1 MLVFVLLGVTILQDS
16 LQYDFYLI
24 TMTSLGCIL
33 ARFAGTVLLSLVLN
47 IRRPESDRISWKSQ
61 IIIWNAGLRGA
72 VAYALAVSSSMP
84 RTKHT
89 NLMITTVHASV
100 IFTILFHGL
109 LTFPLVKLTGM
120 TGQTHTRTLSE
131 PRPARKKMHSLWS
144 RLDKTYIIPF
154 ISYPRPTPEAA
165 ARAAANESANV
176 GFELDERDSSLDVPD
191 SGRFSY
197 DGFESNPNNLDTSL
211 FEPQHELSDPRA
223 YGVDLSLDSESKG
236 PTHRLNRSHDNFDLQ
251 DVVIENGD
259 EPYND
264 SKLVSL
270 SSDSDDQ

>member
-16 LQYDFYLI
+16 LKYDFYLI
-24 TMTSLGCIL
+24 TMTSLGCII

-72 VAYALAVSSSMP
+72 VAYALAVSSAMP
-84 RTKHT
+84 QTNKEHT
-89 NLMITTVHASV
+89 NVMITTVHASV

-120 TGQTHTRTLSE
+120 TGQTHARTLSE

-154 ISYPRPTPEAA
+154 ISYPRPSPEAA
-165 ARAAANESANV
+165 ARAAANEASNT
-176 GFELDERDSSLDVPD
+176 GLELDERDSSLDVPD

-197 DGFESNPNNLDTSL
+197 DGFEQNPNNLDTSL
-211 FEPQHELSDPRA
+211 FEHQHEMADPDA
-223 YGVDLSLDSESKG
+223 QGGSSPALEESQG
-236 PTHRLNRSHDNFDLQ
+236 PIQRLNRSQDPFDIDDEHQ
-251 DVVIENGD
+251 DD
-259 EPYND
+259 D
-264 SKLVSL
+264 SKIVSL
-270 SSDSDDQ
+270 V